1 MENFIFYLV
10 ISMHGLHIVTI
21 LSSYLRK
28 LPHNQEKKE
37 KRLQCN
43 EIQNAQRKVTSF
55 RCVGMRFSQKSQ
67 LISICSMSTIET
79 LEKGMKYIQF

>member
-1 MENFIFYLV
+1 MQNFFYFVV

-21 LSSYLRK
+21 LSNYLRK

-43 EIQNAQRKVTSF
+43 EIQNAQRKLTSF
-55 RCVGMRFSQKSQ
+55 RSVGVRLPQKSQ
-67 LISICSMSTIET
+67 LISICSMSIIET
-79 LEKGMKYIQF
+79 LEKGIKYVQF